1 MAAPK
6 NTKTTV
12 STTNKT
18 AKPAARKVVQTSV
31 ETQKSKVDWG
41 NIMKGAMTICFVV
54 LLILG
59 ITWLGKKVFTP
70 EKVANTSIPSS
81 VSVTSN
87 TQEQDSCLYQAGKL
101 GLPTDIA
108 NTVCN
113 GSEGQVSEQLKPGTK
128 VPFGTITFDCESRVW
143 ILRNFTVPSIASYAF
158 NYVNAERNL
167 LSAPFLVG
175 SELGWSKDCK
185 ENNVPFV
192 VCYNTTDDGC
202 KLPENVNLF
211 PTK

>member
-1 MAAPK
+1 MATPK
-6 NTKTTV
+6 NAKTTV

-18 AKPAARKVVQTSV
+18 AKPAVKKVVKTST
-31 ETQKSKVDWG
+31 ETQKSVDWG
-41 NIMKGAMTICFVV
+41 NIMKGALTIGVIV

-59 ITWLGKKVFTP
+59 IAWLGKKVFAP
-70 EKVANTSIPSS
+70 EKVADTNIPSS
-81 VSVTSN
+81 VTSY
-87 TQEQDSCLYQAGKL
+87 TQQQDSCLYQAGKL
-101 GLPTDIA
+101 GIPTDIA

-113 GSEGQVSEQLKPGTK
+113 GSEGKVSEQLPSGTK

-143 ILRNFTVPSIASYAF
+143 VLKNFTVPSVASYAF

-202 KLPENVNLF
+202 KLPESVNLF

>member
-1 MAAPK
+1 MATPK
-6 NTKTTV
+6 NAKTTV

-18 AKPAARKVVQTSV
+18 AKPAVKKVVKTST
-31 ETQKSKVDWG
+31 ETQKSVDWG
-41 NIMKGAMTICFVV
+41 NIMKGALTIGVIV

-59 ITWLGKKVFTP
+59 IAWLGKKVFAP
-70 EKVANTSIPSS
+70 EKVADTNIPSS
-81 VSVTSN
+81 VTSY
-87 TQEQDSCLYQAGKL
+87 TQQQDSCLYQAGKL

-113 GSEGQVSEQLKPGTK
+113 GSEGQVSEQLPSGTK

-143 ILRNFTVPSIASYAF
+143 VLKNFTVPSIASYAF
-158 NYVNAERNL
+158 SYENAERNL
-167 LSAPFLVG
+167 LNAPFLVG

-202 KLPENVNLF
+202 KLPESVNLF